1 MNDRAPVPS
10 QAEAMMRRVSP
21 EGRAR
26 ALKEQRRR
34 QQARMRIV
42 GRCLLASILVALALA
57 AVNAWLVPVTP
68 LILAAAVTIL
78 AASWAGIGYAARP
91 RAITAS
97 HLGEAGLAALP
108 GATAAWLEAQR
119 PALPPP
125 AVQLVDRI
133 SARLEAMTPQLAT
146 LNPREPAADSVRR
159 LLSAELPRLI
169 DHYKTIPETLRA
181 EARDGGA
188 SPDARLIDGLGI
200 AEAQIGRMTEQLAS
214 GAFDELATQHRF
226 LELKYEGDAELG
238 SERGP

>member
-1 MNDRAPVPS
+1 MNDPVRVPS
-10 QAEAMMRRVSP
+10 QAETMIQRVSP

-26 ALKEQRRR
+26 ALKEQRKR
-34 QQARMRIV
+34 QQARNRIIT
-42 GRCLLASILVALALA
+42 RCVLASILVAIALA

-68 LILAAAVTIL
+68 LILAAAVAIL

-91 RAITAS
+91 RALTAA
-97 HLGEAGLAALP
+97 HLSGAGLVALP

-146 LNPREPAADSVRR
+146 LDPREPAADSVRR
-159 LLSAELPRLI
+159 LLSTELPRLI
-169 DHYKTIPETLRA
+169 DHYRAIPETLRA
-181 EARDGGA
+181 DSRDGA
-188 SPDARLIDGLGI
+188 VSPDARLVDALGI
-200 AEAQIGRMTEQLAS
+200 AETQIGRMTEQLAT

-226 LELKYEGDAELG
+226 LELKYEGDADLSTEA
-238 SERGP
+238 R